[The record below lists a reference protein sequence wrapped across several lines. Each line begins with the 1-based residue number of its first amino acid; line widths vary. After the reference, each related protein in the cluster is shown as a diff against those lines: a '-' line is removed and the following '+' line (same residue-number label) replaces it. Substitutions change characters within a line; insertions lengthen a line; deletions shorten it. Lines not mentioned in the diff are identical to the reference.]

1 MLREFVPAFLD
12 ITIPCMVGLIVT
24 LFQFINSFLL
34 ANKEAVMIEQ
44 QTNKIFRADL
54 GSQQNWTENMW
65 EQRVPIYSLLLH
77 PHSFPHYQHL
87 ALEPML
93 QITTLHINY
102 YSKSTVY
109 IRVHT

>member
-54 GSQQNWTENMW
+54 GSQQNRVEGTEISH
-65 EQRVPIYSLLLH
+65 V
-77 PHSFPHYQHL
+77 FPTL
-87 ALEPML
+87 PPNSTPML
-93 QITTLHINY
+93 SCKASSIFNIPH
-102 YSKSTVY
+102 
-109 IRVHT
+109 